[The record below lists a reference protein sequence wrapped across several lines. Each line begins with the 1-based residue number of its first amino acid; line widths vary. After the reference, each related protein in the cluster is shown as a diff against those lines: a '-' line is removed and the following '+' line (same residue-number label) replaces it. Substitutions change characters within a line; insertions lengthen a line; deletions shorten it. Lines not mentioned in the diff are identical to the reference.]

1 MTIAAPLLIAGV
13 LAAACGLGFCVVGG
27 RLLKGTTGQDGHCA
41 RPGQGAT
48 LWERLG
54 PIVFSA
60 LACGLGMFVV
70 LYFLPGQ

>member
-1 MTIAAPLLIAGV
+1 MTVAAPFLIAALV
-13 LAAACGLGFCVVGG
+13 VVACGLGFCVVGG

-41 RPGQGAT
+41 RPGQGTTA
-48 LWERLG
+48 WARLG